1 MFVTKK
7 FTQNN
12 KFIAIVFIFLII
24 ALIYVSDISNLPSK
38 VILFEGEP
46 LNLRTILGVNVET
59 SFSSNPNIER
69 IENNESVTVSAHAID
84 SDYTGT
90 LNLEVSFLGIKVKDI
105 SVDIIENAE
114 VVPLGN
120 LIGMKLYTNGV
131 LVVGMSEIT
140 GKDMERYKP
149 YENSGITEGD
159 IIIEANNKAIT
170 CTSDLTESIN
180 EAKNEEITLTYI
192 RDGSKAKTRLKPIQ
206 ASDNTYKIGLWVRDT
221 AAGVGT
227 ATFYDIDTNNF
238 ASLGHGI
245 VDVDTEELVEIATG
259 EVVNA
264 NILSVLKGKEG
275 SPGRIQGSIEGRPTI
290 GTIYKNTNYG
300 VYGTLISPG
309 MLDLKS
315 NKKIPVALRS
325 EIQEGK
331 ASLISTLEN
340 DGPKEYEIEI
350 TKIYTNNN
358 IDNKS
363 MVIKITDSELLEK
376 SGGIVQGMSGS
387 PIIQNGKLV
396 RCTYSCNGE

>member
-1 MFVTKK
+1 MKKAFNNKK
-7 FTQNN
+7 F
-12 KFIAIVFIFLII
+12 IMVLIIFLFI

-38 VILFEGEP
+38 VVLFEGEP

-69 IENNESVTVSAHAID
+69 IENNESITVSSSPID

-140 GKDMERYKP
+140 GKDMERHKP
-149 YENSGITEGD
+149 YENSGIIEGD
-159 IIIEANNKAIT
+159 IIVEANSKAIT

-180 EAKNEEITLTYI
+180 EAKEEEITLTYI
-192 RDGSKAKTRLKPIQ
+192 RDGSKTKTRLKAIQ

-227 ATFYDIDTNNF
+227 ATFYDTDTKKF

-245 VDVDTEELVEIATG
+245 VDVDTEELVEIASG

-264 NILSVLKGKEG
+264 NILSILKGKEG
-275 SPGRIQGSIEGRPTI
+275 SPRKDTRK
-290 GTIYKNTNYG
+290 Y
-300 VYGTLISPG
+300 
-309 MLDLKS
+309 
-315 NKKIPVALRS
+315 
-325 EIQEGK
+325 
-331 ASLISTLEN
+331 
-340 DGPKEYEIEI
+340 
-350 TKIYTNNN
+350 
-358 IDNKS
+358 
-363 MVIKITDSELLEK
+363 
-376 SGGIVQGMSGS
+376 
-387 PIIQNGKLV
+387 
-396 RCTYSCNGE
+396 